1 MCITKQSNVH
11 YTYMENKLW
20 YYRNKRH
27 MTLEE
32 LSRKTGLSVAAINK
46 IENEETKDILLNNAI
61 ALSRALN
68 VDIYE
73 LFCIKR

>member
-1 MCITKQSNVH
+1 
-11 YTYMENKLW
+11 MENKLW

-46 IENEETKDILLNNAI
+46 IENEETKDIFLNNAI

>member
-1 MCITKQSNVH
+1 
-11 YTYMENKLW
+11 
-20 YYRNKRH
+20 

-46 IENEETKDILLNNAI
+46 IENEETKDIFLNNAI

>member
-1 MCITKQSNVH
+1 M
-11 YTYMENKLW
+11 W

-46 IENEETKDILLNNAI
+46 IENEETKDIFLNNAI

>member
-46 IENEETKDILLNNAI
+46 IENEETKDIFLI